1 MSKYTMHV
9 VMSYLLAGV
18 LTARAGQFWE
28 APEYP
33 TGAVQLS
40 VAMGLLPGGQISAHI
55 LTTLHSFNATDGA
68 NPETEVLTEG
78 VDGNLYGTTYR
89 GGVSVKKQGGTV
101 FQMSPA
107 GGFAV
112 IHFFQRFD
120 GRNPVAGLVLGSD
133 GLFYGTTSSRVPY
146 SPTGGTIFSISSSGS
161 LIVLAKLGKRLANP
175 VAPLV
180 QGADGNFYGTTP
192 GGGGFASPG
201 AIFQIKQSGQ
211 LNLIHRFTG
220 GADGDHPLGGLI
232 QGADGAFYG
241 TCSLG
246 GQANKGTIY
255 RVTSDG
261 SFTTLYSFSG
271 SDGASP
277 FGGLILANDGNF
289 YGTTEIGGTY
299 NVGTIFR
306 MTPAGSVSTLH
317 SFNISDGAA
326 PYAPLLQ
333 ASDGKLYGTTDSGGV
348 QNKGTIFS
356 ITTDG
361 IFASLY
367 VFDGVHG
374 TGPEGGLMQH
384 TNGLLYGTTTF
395 GGESN
400 LGTLYSLDLGLA
412 RL

>member
-1 MSKYTMHV
+1 MMRPIVASGKNPATAAI
-9 VMSYLLAGV
+9 LL
-18 LTARAGQFWE
+18 T
-28 APEYP
+28 
-33 TGAVQLS
+33 T
-40 VAMGLLPGGQISAHI
+40 LLLLLLGSQTNAQI
-55 LTTLHSFNATDGA
+55 LTTLHSFNTTDGA

-78 VDGNLYGTTYR
+78 VDGNLYGTTNL

-133 GLFYGTTSSRVPY
+133 GLFYGTASSRIPY
-146 SPTGGTIFSISSSGS
+146 SPTGGAIFSISSSGS
-161 LIVLAKLGKRLANP
+161 LTVLAKLGKRLAGP
-175 VAPLV
+175 VAPLL
-180 QGADGNFYGTTP
+180 QGADGNLYGTTS

-201 AIFQIKQSGQ
+201 TVVQVNQSGQ
-211 LNLIHRFTG
+211 LKLLHSFTG
-220 GADGDHPLGGLI
+220 GADGGHPLGGLI

-241 TCSLG
+241 TCRLG
-246 GQANKGTIY
+246 GHANQGTIY
-255 RVTSDG
+255 RVTSDD

-277 FGGLILANDGNF
+277 SGGLTLASDGNF
-289 YGTTEIGGTY
+289 YGTTQGGGTY
-299 NVGTIFR
+299 SVGTVFR

-348 QNKGTIFS
+348 QNMGTIFS

-361 IFASLY
+361 TLASIYL
-367 VFDGVHG
+367 FDGIHG

-400 LGTLYSLDLGLA
+400 LGTVYSLDLGLA
-412 RL
+412 APVDLR